1 MNKIEI
7 EKTKIIAVE
16 GNDEV
21 NFFEAFFEKNDINDF
36 QIINFGGKSKF
47 KDKIKLLTKLDGF
60 DEVTHFGLIRD
71 ADENYNS
78 AFESLIY
85 SLKNSYLPYP
95 KKGHSFS
102 EENNNL
108 RVGIFIMPN
117 KNKKGALENLC
128 IEIIKEDKD
137 FNCIKKF
144 IDCLSEKPEKIEK
157 SIIQIF
163 LATKNPI
170 VNSLGLG
177 AKKGFF
183 DFQNEKMKELLDF
196 FECF

>member
-36 QIINFGGKSKF
+36 QIINFGGKYFFRKRILS
-47 KDKIKLLTKLDGF
+47 LTKLDGF
-60 DEVTHFGLIRD
+60 DEITHFGLIRD

-78 AFESLIY
+78 AFESLID
-85 SLKNSYLPYP
+85 SLKNADLPCP
-95 KKGHSFS
+95 EKNNSFS
-102 EENNNL
+102 EKNKL
-108 RVGIFIMPN
+108 KVGIFIMPS
-117 KNKKGALENLC
+117 KNEKGALENLC

-144 IDCLSEKPEKIEK
+144 IDCLLNKPEKIEK

-163 LATKNPI
+163 LATKNPM

-177 AKKGFF
+177 AKKGHF
-183 DFQNEKMKELLDF
+183 DFQNKKMKELLDF
-196 FECF
+196 FKCF